1 MLALLIH
8 REISLYVLMN
18 SRYVK
23 ESFWILPVLV
33 KEADG
38 DPDDEQGHG
47 AQLAHLERPR
57 DVRQVVCAGGN
68 ERTDCNIAGQKG
80 QTTEH

>member
-1 MLALLIH
+1 M
-8 REISLYVLMN
+8 
-18 SRYVK
+18 
-23 ESFWILPVLV
+23 LV

-68 ERTDCNIAGQKG
+68 RRAYMSIAGQKG
-80 QTTEH
+80 QMIDHE

>member
-1 MLALLIH
+1 M
-8 REISLYVLMN
+8 
-18 SRYVK
+18 
-23 ESFWILPVLV
+23 LV

-68 ERTDCNIAGQKG
+68 ETTDCNIARRKG
-80 QTTEH
+80 ITTEH

>member
-1 MLALLIH
+1 M
-8 REISLYVLMN
+8 
-18 SRYVK
+18 
-23 ESFWILPVLV
+23 LV

-47 AQLAHLERPR
+47 AQLAHLEGPR

-68 ERTDCNIAGQKG
+68 ETTDCNIARRKG
-80 QTTEH
+80 QMIDH